1 MDSDAY
7 SYVMDKELGNIDEGC
22 RLLLEEV
29 TQLANRVMKTIPL
42 EDSYLDE
49 ADELR
54 RLLIYEFNEIEERR
68 FADVQPKSTTQTN
81 LNGK

>member
-22 RLLLEEV
+22 RLLLEV
-29 TQLANRVMKTIPL
+29 TQLVNRVMKTIPL

-49 ADELR
+49 MADELR
-54 RLLIYEFNEIEERR
+54 RLLIYEFN
-68 FADVQPKSTTQTN
+68 D
-81 LNGK
+81 